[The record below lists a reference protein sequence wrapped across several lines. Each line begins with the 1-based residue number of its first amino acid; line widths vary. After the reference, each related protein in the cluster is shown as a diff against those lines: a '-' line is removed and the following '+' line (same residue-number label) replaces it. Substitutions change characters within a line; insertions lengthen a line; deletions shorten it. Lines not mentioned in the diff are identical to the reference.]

1 MTITITIPPIGY
13 VYWYVI
19 PTIAMAI
26 YQIGITIENEYNR
39 THRPSLYDPNYI
51 TVSTIALKLF
61 ATFTPIVN
69 IVLGTI
75 AYYALFHDFVD
86 FIRGKK

>member
-75 AYYALFHDFVD
+75 AYIALLKDLID
-86 FIRGKK
+86 FIRGS